1 MSRRRATI
9 VLIALL
15 AVAGCGGERVGKV
28 AGIVTLAGQPLG
40 TGTIVF
46 ENPETGVSVSA
57 NLDADGSY
65 TLQTAEAEGLP
76 PENYQVSVRP
86 GVIGTGETPLAG
98 SAEETSTTAAPA
110 IPARYHSG
118 STSGLS
124 AQVGEGEN
132 RPFYFDLER

>member
-1 MSRRRATI
+1 MRSRLA
-9 VLIALL
+9 LMQALMLL
-15 AVAGCGGERVGKV
+15 AVAGCGSEPVGEV
-28 AGIVTLAGQPLG
+28 AGTVTLAGQPLG

-46 ENPETGVSVSA
+46 ENPETGVSISA
-57 NLDADGSY
+57 NLAADGSY
-65 TLQTAEAEGLP
+65 KLQTAEAEGLP
-76 PENYQVSVRP
+76 PGKYQVSVRP

-98 SAEETSTTAAPA
+98 SAEDTSTTAAPA

-132 RPFYFDLER
+132 RPFHFDLER